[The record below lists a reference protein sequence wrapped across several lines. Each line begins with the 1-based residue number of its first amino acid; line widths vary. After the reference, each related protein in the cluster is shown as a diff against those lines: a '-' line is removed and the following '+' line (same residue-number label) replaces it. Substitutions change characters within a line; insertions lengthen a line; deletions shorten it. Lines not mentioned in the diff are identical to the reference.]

1 MRWVYWER
9 PALPGSRWEGE
20 RVQSRG
26 NGSQP
31 SQVERVLTY
40 PTHYTYYTHYTH
52 VRVLPAHTD
61 RLQKNMASAEL
72 VSGRSLSPAGAAD
85 FSQGIH
91 PPGRKM

>member
-61 RLQKNMASAEL
+61 RLHLPAKNLKNIFRIALTILFIM
-72 VSGRSLSPAGAAD
+72 
-85 FSQGIH
+85 IC
-91 PPGRKM
+91 